1 MCLCLDIFTLSQL
14 TYLDYTITLYHLYF
28 FQVGTISL
36 SSTNYDVEESAGSVI
51 VSVEL
56 VGGEVDDVVEVR

>member
-1 MCLCLDIFTLSQL
+1 MFR
-14 TYLDYTITLYHLYF
+14 YFYTIITDFSRLYNNVVPFVF

-36 SSTNYDVEESAGSVI
+36 SSSNYNVEESAGSVI